1 MSISIVE
8 LVEIIKTQKVIFYTG
23 AGISAG
29 TVPTM
34 DELMKNL
41 EMSQKL
47 KEGRYLQNY
56 VAEIIENPDHYVGI
70 LRRFY
75 DRCENAEPTIAHLE
89 LAKMAQRY
97 RHTLITENVDQLHQ
111 KTKLSPIIFAGHDK
125 YSLVLANEVQ
135 NINFVITIG
144 LNTDESGFLKWY
156 KQNNPRGKIISI
168 NLIDTC
174 YLSSDDYS
182 LKGDAQI
189 IMKQLGEL
197 I

>member
-1 MSISIVE
+1 MSIPIAE
-8 LVEIIKTQKVIFYTG
+8 LAEIIKTQKVIFYTG

-29 TVPTM
+29 AVPTM
-34 DELMKNL
+34 NELMKDL
-41 EMSQKL
+41 KISQKL
-47 KEGRYLQNY
+47 TEGRNLQNY
-56 VAEIIENPDHYVGI
+56 VAEIIENPGRYVEI

-75 DRCENAEPTIAHLE
+75 DKCENAEPTIAHRE
-89 LAKMAQRY
+89 LAKVAQRY
-97 RHTLITENVDQLHQ
+97 SHTLITENLDQLHQ
-111 KTKLSPIIFAGHDK
+111 KTKLSPIVFAGHDK
-125 YSLVLANEVQ
+125 YSQVLANEIQ
-135 NINFVITIG
+135 NINFVITVG

>member
-1 MSISIVE
+1 MSIPIAE
-8 LVEIIKTQKVIFYTG
+8 LAEIIKTQKVIFYTG

-34 DELMKNL
+34 DELMQDLKISQNL
-41 EMSQKL
+41 TK
-47 KEGRYLQNY
+47 GRNLQNY
-56 VAEIIENPDHYVGI
+56 IMEIIKNPDRYVEI

-75 DRCENAEPTIAHLE
+75 DRCENAKPTIAHRE
-89 LAKMAQRY
+89 LAKIAQRHS
-97 RHTLITENVDQLHQ
+97 HTLITENLDQLHQ
-111 KTKLSPIIFAGHDK
+111 KTKLSPIVFAGHDK
-125 YSLVLANEVQ
+125 YRQVLANEIQ
-135 NINFVITIG
+135 NINFVITVG

-156 KQNNPRGKIISI
+156 KQNNSRGKIISI

-189 IMKQLGEL
+189 IMKQLGES